1 VGKAFN
7 GALYDDDSLSDLLTP
22 QRNLSQLI

>member
-1 VGKAFN
+1 VRKAFN

-22 QRNLSQLI
+22 LRYLSQLI